1 MGCGYPSRLHC
12 MWDCSLE
19 GIGDTIEGLELCSPQ
34 SFCNSLTVALESN
47 LERVPLPGG
56 EAIGGRGVLGSLPC
70 PQKSFTLWEPLS
82 IFIFRSLIIRFTSN
96 IIGYTFVFPNE
107 AQLRGFISAPL
118 TSHSINNTDNFKFKV
133 IILNICNYSYEV
145 SKLKHCYCTK

>member
-1 MGCGYPSRLHC
+1 MK
-12 MWDCSLE
+12 
-19 GIGDTIEGLELCSPQ
+19 
-34 SFCNSLTVALESN
+34 
-47 LERVPLPGG
+47 PLGG
-56 EAIGGRGVLGSLPC
+56 EGCPGFPSLP
-70 PQKSFTLWEPLS
+70 PKKLYPVGALVNF
-82 IFIFRSLIIRFTSN
+82 FFRSLIIRFTSN